1 MNLHQLRVLSALIS
15 RGSYTAAAE
24 HLHLTQPAVS
34 QQIKALEASC
44 GVRLVE
50 RANNRIVPTHAGEVL
65 HRYAISMLHLEEEA
79 MHALEELR
87 AGGRGRFI
95 VGANTTGGMYI
106 IPPLIA
112 AYRESNPDTEIVLKI
127 DYTEAICQ
135 QIAARSL
142 DVGFVGGHI
151 TDRRFN
157 IEPVTPDRLVLIVAP
172 SHPLA
177 QLPRVSVGDLAHEP
191 FIVAR
196 YGSSTRR
203 LIETRLK
210 DHGVSL
216 RVGMEQGGT
225 EDIKKAVESGLGVAM
240 VSQWS
245 VLREVSAGYL
255 KQLEIEG
262 LDLSRHYEMITHK
275 SRYYS
280 PAAESFMAFAR
291 EEAPK
296 LKFADVL
303 KRPAVA
309 RV

>member
-1 MNLHQLRVLSALIS
+1 MNLHQLRVLSTLIS

-24 HLHLTQPAVS
+24 KLHLTQPAVS

-50 RANNRIVPTHAGEVL
+50 RANNRVVPTHAGEVL
-65 HRYAISMLHLEEEA
+65 HRYATSMLHLEEEA
-79 MHALEELR
+79 HHALEELR
-87 AGGRGRFI
+87 AGGRGRFL

-112 AYRESNPDTEIVLKI
+112 TYREAHPETEIILKI
-127 DYTEAICQ
+127 DYTEAICTQ
-135 QIAARSL
+135 VATRSL

-151 TDRRFN
+151 VDRRFN
-157 IEPVTPDRLVLIVAP
+157 VEQITPDKLVLIAAP
-172 SHPLA
+172 SHPIVDRTSVTISDLA
-177 QLPRVSVGDLAHEP
+177 QEP
-191 FIVAR
+191 FILAR

-203 LIETRLK
+203 LIESRFK
-210 DHGVSL
+210 DHGVTL

-225 EDIKKAVESGLGVAM
+225 EDIKKAVEAGLGVAM

-255 KQLEIEG
+255 RQIEIEG
-262 LDLSRHYEMITHK
+262 LDLPRHYEMITHK

-280 PAAESFMAFAR
+280 PAAESFMEFAR
-291 EEAPK
+291 QEGPR
-296 LKFADVL
+296 LRFADVL
-303 KRPAVA
+303 RRPVRA
-309 RV
+309 